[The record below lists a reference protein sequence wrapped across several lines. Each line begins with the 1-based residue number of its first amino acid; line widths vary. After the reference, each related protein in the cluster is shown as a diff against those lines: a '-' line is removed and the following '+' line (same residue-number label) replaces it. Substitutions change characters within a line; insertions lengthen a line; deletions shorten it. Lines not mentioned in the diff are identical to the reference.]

1 MDFSP
6 KLILPSICDI
16 KARITKLENKIDSLQ
31 IGFVRGYTVDGYS
44 STFNKFIVKKY
55 LKS

>member
-6 KLILPSICDI
+6 KLILPSISDI
-16 KARITKLENKIDSLQ
+16 KARITKLEDRIDSLQ
-31 IGFVRGYTVDGYS
+31 IGFVRGYTVDGYL

-55 LKS
+55 IKS

>member
-6 KLILPSICDI
+6 KLILPSISDI
-16 KARITKLENKIDSLQ
+16 KARITKLENRIDSLQ
-31 IGFVRGYTVDGYS
+31 IGFVRGYTIDGYS

-55 LKS
+55 VK